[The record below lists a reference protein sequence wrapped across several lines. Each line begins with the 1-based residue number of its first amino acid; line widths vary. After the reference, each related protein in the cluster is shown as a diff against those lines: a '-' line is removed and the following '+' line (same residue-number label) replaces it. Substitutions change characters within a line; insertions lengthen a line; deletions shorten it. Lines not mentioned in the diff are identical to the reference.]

1 MTAPIQHDLSTVTLQ
16 KSFGNN
22 GGVTLRRLAG
32 NTKTGTPARIIV
44 THVDDH
50 AAGAGLQVG
59 QHVKSINNIEADLL
73 VSEASAQ
80 DVVVQSDL
88 VTFLVEPPSPAMG
101 LVTAN
106 IAKSAAHA
114 AGMIINLEENE
125 HKQVCVGAAIV
136 PPASDTKKGK
146 KAVAGN
152 TTLTSVCPNLKPGM
166 RILSVNNTD
175 CTERTSSQVAQLF
188 THELSQKHINI
199 NANHDILTVLAV
211 ADPFE
216 AHEDAYKYTTV
227 SVAASSEAPL
237 GITLVNSFHTVD
249 WSKQVLIKSIDK
261 TSIFF
266 GTGLRVGMELVSVN
280 GIDCT
285 VASGASAK
293 SIMTLLQDL
302 EGSPITLLAQQARH
316 LLPGAL
322 FTLTLT
328 KEAIT
333 DKLGVG
339 LGLGEENNMTTVKTI
354 KDGSLASLT
363 TLEIGMFVLSINN
376 TPCANDQMVAS
387 QVIAQSVGPVTFLV
401 QTPGPKTYDMDSTQ
415 MVTAT
420 IRKTNKTDK
429 VGCTLTKQGD
439 DIFIGKLFHNTLA
452 YHTALK
458 VGMKVHKI
466 NNMDTAKLGL
476 AEAQK
481 LMTGTNL
488 ELLAEKA
495 QLPPGRYVAA
505 AITCADSLGMSIAQ
519 TNDRSMP
526 FIISKITEGG
536 LVAQTVSYR
545 VLHFFF
551 SLVARDL
558 SQTFLFIYL
567 FIYFRI
573 YKPAFC

>member
-1 MTAPIQHDLSTVTLQ
+1 MTASIQHDLSTVTLQ

-32 NTKTGTPARIIV
+32 NPKTNAPARIIV
-44 THVDDH
+44 THVGEH
-50 AAGAGLQVG
+50 AASAGLQVG
-59 QHVKSINNIEADLL
+59 QHVKSINNIEAHLML
-73 VSEASAQ
+73 SEASAQ
-80 DVVVQSDL
+80 DVVVQSEL
-88 VTFLVEPPSPAMG
+88 VTFLVEPPLPAMG
-101 LVTAN
+101 LITAN
-106 IAKSAAHA
+106 ITKSAAHA

-125 HKQVCVGAAIV
+125 QKQVCVGAAIA
-136 PPASDTKKGK
+136 PASGTKKGK
-146 KAVAGN
+146 KAAAGN
-152 TTLTSVCPNLKPGM
+152 TTLTSVCPSLKPGM

-188 THELSQKHINI
+188 THELSQKHINV

-216 AHEDAYKYTTV
+216 AHEDAYKYTTI
-227 SVAASSEAPL
+227 SVAASSEASL

-261 TSIFF
+261 SSVFF

-316 LLPGAL
+316 LLPGSL
-322 FTLTLT
+322 FTVTLT
-328 KEAIT
+328 KEAVT

-339 LGLGEENNMTTVKTI
+339 LGLGEESNMTTVKTI

-376 TPCANDQMVAS
+376 KNCANDQMVAS
-387 QVIAQSVGPVTFLV
+387 QIIAESVGPVVFLV
-401 QTPGPKTYDMDSTQ
+401 QTPGPKTYDMDASQ

-420 IRKTNKTDK
+420 ICKTNKLDK
-429 VGCTLTKQGD
+429 VGCTLVKQGD
-439 DIFIGKLFHNTLA
+439 DIVIGKLFHNTLA
-452 YHTALK
+452 HFTDLK
-458 VGMKVHKI
+458 VGMKLHKI
-466 NNMDTAKLGL
+466 NNMDCVKLGL
-476 AEAQK
+476 VEAQK

-488 ELLAEKA
+488 ELLAEKP
-495 QLPPGRYVAA
+495 QLAPGHFVAA

-519 TNDRSMP
+519 TSDRSMP
-526 FIISKITEGG
+526 YIISKISDGG
-536 LVAQTVSYR
+536 LVAQTVS
-545 VLHFFF
+545 
-551 SLVARDL
+551 
-558 SQTFLFIYL
+558 Q
-567 FIYFRI
+567 
-573 YKPAFC
+573 